1 MVIIC
6 SRRGWFLCR
15 TLSSKK
21 LKAHIGK
28 SEMRRGRVK
37 VYISV
42 GFLHISE
49 INKILGK
56 VGITNMAYLT
66 TTGSGQ
72 PVLILKE
79 GTTRSR
85 GKEAQRNNI
94 MAARVIGEVLKTTL
108 GPRGMDKML
117 IDSLGDITITN
128 DGAAILKEIDV
139 EHPAAKMMVEI
150 AKTQDDMVGDG
161 TTSAVVLASEL
172 LKRAE
177 ELLEQNIHPTIL
189 VSGFRKASQKAI
201 EVINKTAVPLDINDR
216 KTLLKVALTSM
227 SSKAI
232 GGAKDHL
239 AEISIDAVKQIAEQ
253 RGEKTIA
260 DIDNIQL
267 IKKTGKSLLET
278 ELIQGIIID
287 KEVVNPGMLKMKEN
301 AKIAL
306 IDSALEIEKTEISAE
321 IRIKDP
327 TQMKA
332 FLDQENDMMQDM
344 VVKIKASG
352 ANVIFCQKGIDDM
365 VQHFLAKEGIIA
377 ARRVKESDM
386 EKLARA
392 TGGRIIS
399 DLDDLKKADLGSAG
413 LVEERKIGDDK
424 MIFVEKCKDPHSVA
438 ILIRAGLERMVDEAE
453 RAMTDSL
460 SVVSDVIENSQ
471 IVPGGGAIE
480 IEIAKELRKYA
491 TKVGGREQL
500 AVEAFADA
508 VEVIPRTLAENA
520 GLEPIDIL
528 VELRSTHDKADGK
541 FTGINVFTGKLQD
554 SVANGVIEPIV
565 VKEQAI
571 KSAAESAAMI
581 LRIDDVITA
590 KAPKAPAGGP
600 GGMPGGMGEE

>member
-1 MVIIC
+1 
-6 SRRGWFLCR
+6 
-15 TLSSKK
+15 
-21 LKAHIGK
+21 
-28 SEMRRGRVK
+28 
-37 VYISV
+37 
-42 GFLHISE
+42 
-49 INKILGK
+49 
-56 VGITNMAYLT
+56 MAYLT

-79 GTTRSR
+79 GTSRSR

-117 IDSLGDITITN
+117 IDGLGDITITN
-128 DGAAILKEIDV
+128 DGAAILNEMDV

-161 TTSAVVLASEL
+161 TTTTVVLASEL
-172 LKRAE
+172 LKKAE
-177 ELLEQNIHPTIL
+177 ELLDQNIHPTIL
-189 VSGFRKASQKAI
+189 VSGYRKAAQKAI
-201 EVINKTAVPLDINDR
+201 ETINKIAVPVDINDS

-227 SSKAI
+227 GSKAV
-232 GGAKDHL
+232 GSAREHL
-239 AEISIDAVKQIAEQ
+239 AEISINAVTQIAEQ
-253 RGEKTIA
+253 RGDRKIA

-267 IKKTGKSLLET
+267 VKKTGKSLLET
-278 ELIQGIIID
+278 QLISGIIID
-287 KEVVNPGMLKMKEN
+287 KEVVHSGMPKKKEN

-306 IDSALEIEKTEISAE
+306 LDSALEIEKTEMSAE

-332 FLDQENDMMQDM
+332 FLDQETNMMKAM
-344 VVKIKASG
+344 VDKIKASK
-352 ANVIFCQKGIDDM
+352 ADVVFCQKGIDDM
-365 VQHFLAKEGIIA
+365 VQHFLSKEGIIA
-377 ARRVKESDM
+377 VRRVKESDM

-392 TGGRIIS
+392 TGGTIIS
-399 DLDDLKKADLGSAG
+399 DIDDLKAKDLGHAG

-460 SVVSDVIENSQ
+460 SVVSDVIENNK
-471 IVPGGGAIE
+471 IVAGGGAAE
-480 IEIAKELRKYA
+480 IEVAKELRKYA
-491 TKVGGREQL
+491 TTVGGREQL
-500 AVEAFADA
+500 AVEAFAEA
-508 VEVIPRTLAENA
+508 VEIIPRTLAENA
-520 GLEPIDIL
+520 GLEPIDII
-528 VELRSTHDKADGK
+528 VELRSAHEKKDGIYK
-541 FTGINVFTGKLQD
+541 GINVFNGKVQNSLD
-554 SVANGVIEPIV
+554 NGVIEPAV

-590 KAPKAPAGGP
+590 KSPKGGP
-600 GGMPGGMGEE
+600 GGGMPGGPEGDY